1 MAAPVCIFTRLAPR
15 YSGRAFGVSPVK
27 DYLTNFALWLAA
39 ACSLLLLLYF
49 LTSPFIFLNTNKGAS
64 ASPFLLKLS
73 GPVVYV
79 LESDF
84 KKPMLWYF
92 GLWGIEIEYFAREP
106 VPEPPWYTSPAY
118 LMVSVLCLAA
128 LGAPL
133 WRWRRKKLRISC
145 RTSGSSQ

>member
-1 MAAPVCIFTRLAPR
+1 M
-15 YSGRAFGVSPVK
+15 K

-49 LTSPFIFLNTNKGAS
+49 LTSPLIFLNTNKGPS

-92 GLWGIEIEYFAREP
+92 GLWGIELEYFAREP
-106 VPEPPWYTSPAY
+106 VPKPPWYIAPAY
-118 LMVSVLCLAA
+118 LLVSVLCLAA

-133 WRWRRKKLRISC
+133 WRWRRKKSRISC